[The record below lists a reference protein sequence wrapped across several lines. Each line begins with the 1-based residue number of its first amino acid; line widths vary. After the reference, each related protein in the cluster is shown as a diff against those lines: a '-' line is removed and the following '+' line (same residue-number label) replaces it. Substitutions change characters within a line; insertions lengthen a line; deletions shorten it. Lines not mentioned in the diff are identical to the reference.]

1 MDLQLGGTLKTLI
14 DGFVGAIP
22 NIIGALA
29 VIIIGWIIAKFAA
42 KIIRKILH
50 NLQVDKL
57 ADKLNEIDIVN
68 KANVKFVPSTLVSKI
83 VYYVLMLL
91 FAVAA
96 TDVLNMP
103 ALSNLMSDIIAYIP
117 KLISA
122 LIVFV
127 FGLLLADFIKNIVL
141 TACQSLGI
149 PSAKIIATFIFY
161 FLFLT
166 VTMSAIAQAEINTDL
181 INSNLTMILGG
192 GVLAFAI
199 GYGFASKD
207 MMANFLSSF
216 YSKEKFLIGDE
227 ITIENVKGRIIAMD
241 STSITLQ
248 ADDARIIIPLSKF
261 TSEKV
266 MIHETI

>member
-1 MDLQLGGTLKTLI
+1 MNIQIGDTVGTLI
-14 DGFVGAIP
+14 QGFVSAIP
-22 NIIGALA
+22 NIIGAFA
-29 VIIIGWIIAKFAA
+29 VIIVGWIIAKLVA
-42 KIIRKILH
+42 KFLKKVLENIG
-50 NLQVDKL
+50 VDRL
-57 ADKLNEIDIVN
+57 AVHLNEIDIVN
-68 KANVKFVPSTLVSKI
+68 KANIKFVPSTLLPKI
-83 VYYVLMLL
+83 VYYLLMLL
-91 FAVAA
+91 FALAA
-96 TDVLNMP
+96 TDVLNMT
-103 ALSNLMSDIIAYIP
+103 ALSDLMRDIIAYIP

-122 LIVFV
+122 LIVFII
-127 FGLLLADFIKNIVL
+127 GLLLAEFIKNIVL
-141 TACQSLGI
+141 TACQSIGI
-149 PSAKIIATFIFY
+149 PSAKIISTFIFY

-227 ITIENVKGRIIAMD
+227 ISIDNVRGRIIAMD

-248 ADDARIIIPLSKF
+248 TEESRIIIPLSKF
-261 TSEKV
+261 ISQKV
-266 MIHETI
+266 EIYENI